1 MKKHENIYPVGSQT
15 PTLYGN
21 PKLHEPFTD
30 VPSLR
35 PDVSFIVL
43 ITSWIYISVRYCN
56 HKFHHPLAPNR
67 RGHEIVGGPG
77 KITRV

>member
-21 PKLHEPFTD
+21 PKLHETFTD

-35 PDVSFIVL
+35 PDVSFINSFNYKL
-43 ITSWIYISVRYCN
+43 DIYLSTLLQPQIPSP
-56 HKFHHPLAPNR
+56 FGA
-67 RGHEIVGGPG
+67 
-77 KITRV
+77 